1 MHHRAPHEKSSSLV
15 CFAQVQTCTDRTRM
29 PAYNIQHAKQVIFCA
44 RHEQQKYMVATSPSR
59 GSFSS
64 SQVSLPS
71 PSNTL
76 SENSPK
82 PRGSTSP
89 VRMLRRDG
97 SPVRQAVRPISPTR
111 QTAGPLSSAMPQ
123 ASAGSS
129 QQNGESFFL
138 SWYLPVVSRRGQHHL
153 SSQWQHLFVC
163 LCVCVFVT
171 LGIFHRRF
179 TLHPTS

>member
-163 LCVCVFVT
+163 LCVCVFVC
-171 LGIFHRRF
+171 L
-179 TLHPTS
+179 